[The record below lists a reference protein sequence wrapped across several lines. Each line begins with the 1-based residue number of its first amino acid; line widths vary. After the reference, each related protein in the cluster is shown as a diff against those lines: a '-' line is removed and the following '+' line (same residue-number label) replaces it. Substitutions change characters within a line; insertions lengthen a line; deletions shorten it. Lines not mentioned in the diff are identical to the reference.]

1 MYTFYTLNIPK
12 LLEIVLAVS
21 PKNSL
26 LFCCTV
32 LCASYFYIAV
42 LQLLCLFSVKFI
54 FIVVNKSLRNLL
66 RYKVTN
72 IIHAS
77 IKCYKDT
84 ILTALKNNYKRSGR
98 RQPWYVSAVLS
109 KSQTEQQSG
118 LSLLCLCCKYIH
130 SLHLL
135 LNLVQLRLLTKLA
148 MPQSSLRLMSQTRN
162 KNIVRL

>member
-1 MYTFYTLNIPK
+1 MSTFYTLNIPK

-77 IKCYKDT
+77 IKCYNDT
-84 ILTALKNNYKRSGR
+84 ILTAR
-98 RQPWYVSAVLS
+98 
-109 KSQTEQQSG
+109 EQLQKVREKAA
-118 LSLLCLCCKYIH
+118 LVCLCCALKE
-130 SLHLL
+130 S
-135 LNLVQLRLLTKLA
+135 NRATKWLITTLF
-148 MPQSSLRLMSQTRN
+148 ML
-162 KNIVRL
+162 